1 MAAKQPT
8 DLNEAVT
15 TDEVIDDLAGVVK
28 LAEMLGVTRS
38 SIYRYIARDDFP
50 VPIVALK
57 RSRAW
62 SWKEVAEWAKRTLP
76 ADNLW
81 RTTTQDYL
89 HPSREDLA
97 NALTGLEVVKLAPHN
112 GEAP

>member
-8 DLNEAVT
+8 DLNKAVT

-81 RTTTQDYL
+81 RETGILLLAQQLLRHESRQRRTTCIRAARTW
-89 HPSREDLA
+89 RMR
-97 NALTGLEVVKLAPHN
+97 
-112 GEAP
+112 